1 MVESAGADLFCQFIC
16 HPQQTPRLR
25 KTLDFLRVGEGT
37 RTPDNQIHS
46 LELPHSKE
54 HSTNDLP
61 PDQKLRRCEERRT
74 HEPDLASTI
83 DAQLRQAGLPDA
95 IRAAIVDLIRAASI
109 ILEGRA

>member
-1 MVESAGADLFCQFIC
+1 
-16 HPQQTPRLR
+16 
-25 KTLDFLRVGEGT
+25 
-37 RTPDNQIHS
+37 
-46 LELPHSKE
+46 
-54 HSTNDLP
+54 
-61 PDQKLRRCEERRT
+61 LRRCEERRT